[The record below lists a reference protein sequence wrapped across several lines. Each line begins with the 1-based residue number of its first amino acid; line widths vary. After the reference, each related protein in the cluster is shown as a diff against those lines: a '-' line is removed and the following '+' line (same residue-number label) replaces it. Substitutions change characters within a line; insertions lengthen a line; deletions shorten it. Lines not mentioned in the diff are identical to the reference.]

1 MPFLQ
6 AERLWFLLTV
16 ESAPCGWGWSSELS
30 RFPGWG
36 NLCMWPG
43 GSLLWSAMKCPLVS
57 FGLGMALGI
66 LSCLLIFRVVF
77 LFCWRISLM
86 CLALELVGSL
96 VEFGFRVGKE
106 TWMSSFLLLFP
117 DFRSSLMFWSSEVK
131 PPASGFQSFS
141 YSSLKC
147 SPSIQHRR

>member
-1 MPFLQ
+1 
-6 AERLWFLLTV
+6 
-16 ESAPCGWGWSSELS
+16 
-30 RFPGWG
+30 
-36 NLCMWPG
+36 
-43 GSLLWSAMKCPLVS
+43 MKCPLVS

-117 DFRSSLMFWSSEVK
+117 DFRSSLMF
-131 PPASGFQSFS
+131 
-141 YSSLKC
+141 
-147 SPSIQHRR
+147 